1 MIVGQNVPVVKA
13 IVLLDNIGSV
23 VTVLTVLLDTCK

>member
-1 MIVGQNVPVVKA
+1 MIVGQNVPVAKA

>member
-13 IVLLDNIGSV
+13 IVLLDNIGSA

>member
-1 MIVGQNVPVVKA
+1 MIVRQNVPVVKA